1 MKILL
6 LEDNQTLNN
15 IISERL
21 ISKGY
26 KVYSYICGKD
36 AYDNITNGFSCFIID
51 IHVPNVDGIKILNEV
66 KKYYKDVPVIIISS
80 TVELNIIKEAYD
92 IGCHD
97 YMKKPFFID
106 ELEIKVDRLCNI
118 PKEEIDLGDNHFYNF
133 KERTL
138 KVNNV
143 EKELTEKE
151 NLLLNLF
158 LININNLVTYE
169 NIQNYVWKGEHAS
182 IDSIRTLIKVGLA
195 RLRRKIPTIYIKAAS
210 NSGYRFSFY

>member
-36 AYDNITNGFSCFIID
+36 TYDNITNGFSCFIID

-182 IDSIRTLIKVGLA
+182 IDSIRTLIK

>member
-182 IDSIRTLIKVGLA
+182 IDSIRTLIK